1 MKSNIDDLRQKC
13 KYLKW
18 NKDIKYYEMAKSI
31 GITEHAFYNFINN
44 KKINLGY
51 TTLKR
56 LENYLEE
63 MKNDSK

>member
-1 MKSNIDDLRQKC
+1 
-13 KYLKW
+13 
-18 NKDIKYYEMAKSI
+18 MAKSI